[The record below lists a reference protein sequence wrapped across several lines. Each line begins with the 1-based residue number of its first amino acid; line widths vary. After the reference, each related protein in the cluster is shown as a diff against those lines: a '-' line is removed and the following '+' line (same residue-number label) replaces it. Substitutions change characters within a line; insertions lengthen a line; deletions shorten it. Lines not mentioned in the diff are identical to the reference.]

1 MEQEKY
7 KNIEKGERGAIISIV
22 AYLVLSAIKLF
33 VGNMTGSEALQADG
47 LNNATDIIASVAVL
61 IGLKVSRKPADK
73 DHPYGHWKA
82 ETVASMVASIIM
94 FAVGLQVLREAI
106 TSIANNNHASPDL
119 ISAWTGLFCAVVM
132 YFVYRYNR
140 NLGRKIKSQAVQAAA
155 KDNLSDAWV
164 SVGTAIGIIG
174 SQFNLSWLDPVTAV
188 AVGLLICK
196 TGYDI
201 FREASH
207 DLTDGF
213 NEEKLEIYKE
223 AILEI
228 KGVKDVR
235 NIRGRKYG
243 NNAVVDVVI
252 TVNSDMAIGA
262 AHDISEQVEDELKEK
277 HHVYEVHVHVEP
289 N

>member
-7 KNIEKGERGAIISIV
+7 KNIKKGERGAIISIV
-22 AYLVLSAIKLF
+22 AYLVLSALKLF

>member
-7 KNIEKGERGAIISIV
+7 KNIKKGERGAIISIV

>member
-7 KNIEKGERGAIISIV
+7 KNIKKGERGAIISIV

-188 AVGLLICK
+188 AVGLLICR